1 MQKRARDY
9 HAVIIYMAS
18 RIGLFFGRHSAQW
31 QLMPRFTTRV
41 ELQGATRED
50 YMRLQ
55 SAMERRGFSRT
66 IKSDEGIVYV
76 LPDAEYDREDDTLT
90 ADLVLNDAIG
100 ATRTVTEQFSVLVT
114 EAVRRMWSR
123 LPTAK

>member
-1 MQKRARDY
+1 
-9 HAVIIYMAS
+9 
-18 RIGLFFGRHSAQW
+18 
-31 QLMPRFTTRV
+31 MPRFTTRV

-50 YMRLQ
+50 YSRLQ